1 MPSLSHGCTSCEVRS
16 KDPKGS
22 NHKAKC
28 TGKIRVVDEMGWQ
41 WQWLQKFVDRVVVAG
56 ICLLG
61 VEDVLAEVTMAHI
74 EEDGAW
80 ED

>member
-1 MPSLSHGCTSCEVRS
+1 
-16 KDPKGS
+16 
-22 NHKAKC
+22 
-28 TGKIRVVDEMGWQ
+28 MGWQ